1 MGMGSTMGATGARVP
16 EGARGVTRRQ
26 FVRGGVA
33 AGAAAGMAAMASAA
47 GFAVAAP
54 AADDGTWD
62 EQADVVVVG
71 AGGAGLVAGLVAARN
86 GASVILIDSAA
97 SVGGNTNNSSGV
109 IQAAGTDVQKQAAGI
124 EDDTPEAH
132 AEFYLA
138 AGEGQLDEELVR
150 TICDDA
156 PACISFMQDLGV
168 VYDTVYGNGIIP
180 NVDSAVQVPRI
191 HMATGT
197 NADGLGAGA
206 WHVAA
211 LKAACDEA
219 GCAFVLENEV
229 TDLVVDEAGT
239 VTGVVAADGRRFGAA
254 KGVVLATCS
263 FDRNLEMAKM
273 FSQHMVQ
280 AITDGYLMTVPTNT
294 GGGIRMGMSV
304 GAALTGMGG
313 FIGLGNNVGGTPTL
327 PGNVEV
333 PGILVNKY
341 GRRFVSESDHYAWVL
356 RAGFAQEDHIMW
368 SVFDENAA
376 MLGGAAVGGIQ
387 VLGDIAAAVEQG
399 TVLRGQT
406 VEELADQMGVP
417 AANLQAA
424 IDQWNADLEATGS
437 DSQFPTRCCGME
449 PIAKPPFYAVR
460 NYDFNLGAVGG
471 LKVDPATCNVLDTA
485 GEPIAHLFA
494 AGQVVGG
501 FMGSYYPGTGTGIL
515 ATVSMGRTA
524 GAAVSA

>member
-1 MGMGSTMGATGARVP
+1 MDVDAR
-16 EGARGVTRRQ
+16 ARGVTRRQ
-26 FVRGGVA
+26 FVRGGA
-33 AGAAAGMAAMASAA
+33 AVGAATGMAAMASAA
-47 GFAVAAP
+47 GLAVAAP
-54 AADDGTWD
+54 AADDGTWGV
-62 EQADVVVVG
+62 QADVVVVG

-86 GASVILIDSAA
+86 GASVVLIDSAA
-97 SVGGNTNNSSGV
+97 NVGGNTNNSSGV
-109 IQAAGTDVQKQAAGI
+109 IQAAGTDVQREAAGI
-124 EDDTPEAH
+124 EGDAPEAH
-132 AEFYLA
+132 AAFYLA

-150 TICDDA
+150 SVCDDA
-156 PACISFMQDLGV
+156 PACIAFMQDLGV
-168 VYDTVYGNGIIP
+168 VYDTVYGNGVIP
-180 NVDSAVQVPRI
+180 NVDPDLQVPRI
-191 HMATGT
+191 HMASGT
-197 NADGLGAGA
+197 DADGLSAGA

-219 GCAFVLENEV
+219 GCTFVLETEV
-229 TDLVVDEAGT
+229 VDLVMNGEGT
-239 VTGVVAADGRRFGAA
+239 VTGVVAADGTRYGAA

-263 FDRNLEMAKM
+263 YDRNLEMAKM
-273 FSQHMVQ
+273 FSPHMVQ
-280 AITDGYLMTVPTNT
+280 AISDGYLMTVATNT
-294 GGGIRMGMSV
+294 GGGIRMGMSA

-327 PGNVEV
+327 PGTPEV
-333 PGILVNKY
+333 PGIIVNKY

-356 RAGFAQEDHIMW
+356 HAGFAQEDHVMW

-376 MLGGAAVGGIQ
+376 MLGGSVVGGIQ
-387 VLGDIAAAVEQG
+387 VLGDIAAAAEAG
-399 TVLRGQT
+399 TVLRGQS
-406 VEELADQMGVP
+406 VEELAGQMGVP

-424 IDQWNADLEATGS
+424 IDQWNADIEETGS

-449 PIAKPPFYAVR
+449 TIGKLPLYAVR

-471 LKVDPATCNVLDTA
+471 LKVDPSTCNVLDTD
-485 GEPIAHLFA
+485 GNPIAHLFA

>member
-1 MGMGSTMGATGARVP
+1 MSKYASAAGNRPSVS
-16 EGARGVTRRQ
+16 RRQ
-26 FVRGGVA
+26 FARGL
-33 AGAAAGMAAMASAA
+33 GAAAGMAAMASAA

-54 AADDGTWD
+54 VADDGAWD
-62 EQADVVVVG
+62 QQADVVVVG

-86 GASVILIDSAA
+86 GASVVLLDAA
-97 SVGGNTNNSSGV
+97 ANVGGNTNNSSGV
-109 IQAAGTDVQKQAAGI
+109 IQAAGTEVQQAAGI
-124 EDDTPEAH
+124 AGDTPEAH

-138 AGEGQLDEELVR
+138 AGEGQLDEDLVR
-150 TICDDA
+150 SICNDA
-156 PACISFMQDLGV
+156 PACIAFMQDLGV

-180 NVDSAVQVPRI
+180 NVDPALQVARI

-211 LKAACDEA
+211 LKQACDEA
-219 GCAFVLENEV
+219 GCTFVLECEV
-229 TDLVVDEAGT
+229 ADLVVDDAGT

-263 FDRNLEMAKM
+263 YDRNLEMAKV
-273 FSQHMVQ
+273 FSPHMVQ
-280 AITDGYLMTVPTNT
+280 AINDGYLMTVPTNT
-294 GGGIRMGMSV
+294 GAGIRMGMSA
-304 GAALTGMGG
+304 GAALAGMGG

-333 PGILVNKY
+333 PGIIVNKY

-356 RAGFAQEDHIMW
+356 RAGFAQEDHVMW
-368 SVFDENAA
+368 SVFDESAA

-387 VLGDIAAAVEQG
+387 VLGDIAEAVEAG
-399 TVLRGQT
+399 TVLRGQS

-424 IDQWNADLEATGS
+424 LDQWNADIEATGT

-449 PIAKPPFYAVR
+449 AIGKLPLYAVR

-485 GEPIAHLFA
+485 GAPIAHLFA